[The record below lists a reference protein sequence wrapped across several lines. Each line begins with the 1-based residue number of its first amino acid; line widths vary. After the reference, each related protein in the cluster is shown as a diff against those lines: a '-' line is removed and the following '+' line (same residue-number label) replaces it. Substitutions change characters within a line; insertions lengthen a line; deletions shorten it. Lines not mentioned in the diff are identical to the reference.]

1 MAEVL
6 VQDSSLQDIADAIRE
21 KNGTET
27 TYKPS
32 EMGDA
37 VRGISGGGGG
47 GVPPEALV
55 LTGDCSYRFAYNGWN
70 WFLEEYGDQISLQ
83 LNITCSSGNMFYN
96 SNGITEIP
104 FELSFRK
111 NATGISYNISF
122 DNMFHNCVS
131 LKSIPKIYNDY
142 SNITNFDYVFAYCDN
157 LKTIDDSWGNLDFS
171 YLSENNY
178 GSFNQIFNGCNK
190 LIEIPQGLITNTVS
204 KSTSPTNYSQRF
216 YNCYNLNKIQ
226 KLGVQLSHQ
235 NTRSNMFT
243 NTFYNNRCLKEMTF
257 NLQEDNTP
265 FVLTTWVNQTIDLS
279 RTIGYWGTGP
289 QTDVNEEYKEHK
301 VIDDVTYNQYKNEE
315 YWFTEK
321 VEYSR
326 YNHDSAVNTI
336 NSLPDVSSGTGNTI
350 KFKGEAGSATD
361 GGAINTLTEEE
372 IAVASAK
379 GWTVTLV

>member
-37 VRGISGGGGG
+37 VREISGGGGG

-55 LTGDCSYRFAYNGWN
+55 LTGNCSYRFANNGWN
-70 WFLEEYGDQISLQ
+70 WFLEEYGDQIRIEE
-83 LNITCSSGNMFYN
+83 LNNASYMFSNSSE
-96 SNGITEIP
+96 IEEIP
-104 FELSFRK
+104 FEIVFNNQTNYTMHSLCE
-111 NATGISYNISF
+111 
-122 DNMFHNCVS
+122 NME
-131 LKSIPKIYNDY
+131 
-142 SNITNFDYVFAYCDN
+142 N
-157 LKTIDDSWGNLDFS
+157 LKTQPIIQANNSTINYNGGFQNFFNRCNKLREVSLSKFQIDFNAIH
-171 YLSENNY
+171 EITN
-178 GSFNQIFNGCNK
+178 GSFNFNSMFNTCYSLRTVDEGLLKNLYINVNNIPFFQSLFFYCCS
-190 LIEIPQGLITNTVS
+190 LDEIKGFPVVLDGYKYNMFSNIITNATRLKNLIFDKEEDGTV
-204 KSTSPTNYSQRF
+204 KSINWT
-216 YNCYNLNKIQ
+216 
-226 KLGVQLSHQ
+226 
-235 NTRSNMFT
+235 
-243 NTFYNNRCLKEMTF
+243 
-257 NLQEDNTP
+257 
-265 FVLTTWVNQTIDLS
+265 NQTIDLS
-279 RTIGYWGTGP
+279 NNIGYSNSFGKSYILNYNSGITADKEV
-289 QTDVNEEYKEHK
+289 TD
-301 VIDDVTYNQYKNEE
+301 DATYQALKNDPD
-315 YWFTEK
+315 WFATK

-350 KFKGEAGSATD
+350 KFKGESGSATD

>member
-47 GVPPEALV
+47 GIPPEALV
-55 LTGDCSYRFAYNGWN
+55 LTGDCSYRFTYDGWN
-70 WFLEEYGDQISLQ
+70 WFLEEYGDQI
-83 LNITCSSGNMFYN
+83 TCQADSCSKGYMFN
-96 SNGITEIP
+96 NCTLLKEIP
-104 FELSFRK
+104 FELNFSGK
-111 NATGISYNISF
+111 QGIVDFSNF
-122 DNMFHNCVS
+122 FTNCQI
-131 LKSIPKIYNDY
+131 LRTIPKINYTKQVQ
-142 SNITNFDYVFAYCDN
+142 SSLSSTFQYCEKI
-157 LKTIDDSWGNLDFS
+157 KTIDESWGNLDFS
-171 YLSENNY
+171 YLNNSTY
-178 GSFNQIFNGCNK
+178 LGFSYLFQSCK
-190 LIEIPQGLITNTVS
+190 SLMEIPQGLIEHAYSKTRTGSNTYQ
-204 KSTSPTNYSQRF
+204 NRF
-216 YNCYNLNKIQ
+216 YMCYNLNKIH
-226 KLGVQLSHQ
+226 KMGVCISSSSAS
-235 NTRSNMFT
+235 SNLFT

-265 FVLTTWVNQTIDLS
+265 FAVTTWNNQTIDLTTVGFGENNG
-279 RTIGYWGTGP
+279 TI
-289 QTDVNEEYKEHK
+289 NEEYYDVH
-301 VIDDVTYNQYKNEE
+301 DDVTYNQYKNEE
-315 YWFTEK
+315 YWFTAK

-336 NSLPDVSSGTGNTI
+336 NSLPDVSAGTGNTI
-350 KFKGEAGSATD
+350 KFKGEAGSKTD